1 MSTKYE
7 RVQELLTGIRNARFG
22 EIVKYSEE
30 LIESGNWMDY
40 ETPIGT
46 HFQFRPCEY
55 DYFLAANEA
64 DPTTI
69 RQAYA
74 HAGAEDQ
81 RIALAHITGV
91 GRKPT
96 RDERRDQDDVAN
108 IYASDPSGAGAR
120 IREWDGSLVTKRL
133 GLAARGKG
141 GKGESVWR
149 VRWSD
154 PKVSTAEAITAKLL
168 SDPDLAH
175 EVYNALRRASYED
188 QQQNRRSGAVSAQDP
203 GRLVVAPKRRQRAS

>member
-22 EIVKYSEE
+22 EIVKFNEE
-30 LIESGNWMDY
+30 LIRSGDWQDY
-40 ETPIGT
+40 RTPVGT
-46 HFQFRPCEY
+46 HFRFLPCEY

-91 GRKPT
+91 GRRLT
-96 RDERRDQDDVAN
+96 GDERRDRDDVAN
-108 IYASDPSGAGAR
+108 AYASDPSGAGER
-120 IREWDGSLVTKRL
+120 IREWSGSLVTDRQ
-133 GLAARGKG
+133 GRAARGLP
-141 GKGESVWR
+141 R
-149 VRWSD
+149 PDRHRWHIEWVGD
-154 PKVSTAEAITAKLL
+154 RKVADVIAERLL

-175 EVYNALRRASYED
+175 EVYKILHSWSVGNAAKRK
-188 QQQNRRSGAVSAQDP
+188 RRSEAVSTSEGP
-203 GRLVVAPKRRQRAS
+203 GLIVAPSRRQRAS